1 MPVTNEKQNESSIVV
16 CMAVLRDNPP
26 YTKEFLR
33 YYKHLGVDHIYMM
46 AEESFVWSG
55 VLNGDEFVQNYLK
68 MG

>member
-1 MPVTNEKQNESSIVV
+1 
-16 CMAVLRDNPP
+16 MAVLRDNPP

-55 VLNGDEFVQNYLK
+55 VLNGDEFVQNYIK